1 MLVSEIATRVKRQFG
16 DEAGAQIT
24 DADIIRWCNDAQQ
37 EIAVANDLLQVSAY
51 TATTAGTQKYTIPAN
66 LLILRSAKWQGVK
79 MQAVSMEEAD
89 ALTLST
95 SATVPTG
102 VPTTYWQFA
111 RQIYLWPIPGV
122 SAASDLVLY
131 YTRVPTALTVVG
143 DTPELP
149 LQYHPRLVEY
159 CVAQAAELDD
169 NLQHYAMKMS
179 QFKQGVGELKDNA
192 TWENHDVYPSI
203 TPSLRDYG
211 GDSLLGYDF

>member
-1 MLVSEIATRVKRQFG
+1 MLVSEIAIRVKRQFG

-37 EIAVANDLLQVSAY
+37 EIAIANDLLQVSA
-51 TATTAGTQKYTIPAN
+51 TTTTTAGTQKYTIPSN

-79 MQAVSMEEAD
+79 LQGVSMEEAD

-95 SATVPTG
+95 SASSPTG
-102 VPTTYWQFA
+102 VPTTFWQFA
-111 RQIYLWPIPGV
+111 RQIYLWPIPSSSGTT
-122 SAASDLVLY
+122 DLTLY
-131 YTRVPTALTVVG
+131 YTRIPNTLTATT

-159 CVAQAAELDD
+159 CIAQAAELDD
-169 NLQHYAMKMS
+169 NLQQYALKMQ
-179 QFKQGVGELKDNA
+179 QFKANVGDLKDNA
-192 TWENHDVYPSI
+192 TWENHDAYPSI

-211 GDSLLGYDF
+211 GDSLLGADF

>member
-37 EIAVANDLLQVSAY
+37 EIAVNNDLLQVSAT
-51 TATTAGTQKYTIPAN
+51 TATTAGTQKYTIPTN

-79 MQAVSMEEAD
+79 LQGLSMEEAD

-95 SATVPTG
+95 SSTNPPG
-102 VPTTYWQFA
+102 VPTTFWQFA
-111 RQIYLWPIPGV
+111 RQIYLWPIPATSGTT
-122 SAASDLVLY
+122 DLTLY
-131 YTRVPTALTVVG
+131 YTRVPNTITVVG

-169 NLQHYAMKMS
+169 NLQHYAMKMQ
-179 QFKQGVGELKDNA
+179 QFKAGVDNLKDNA

-203 TPSLRDYG
+203 TPSMRDYG